1 MFEIS
6 PHPSPLPNGER
17 EGVRGTQIQKCRD
30 LMSLLSIE
38 EITKE
43 YDGIRALD
51 RVSLKVEKGRI
62 KGLIGPNGAGK
73 STLFHLI
80 SGVEKPGSGK
90 IFFKEKNIT
99 SMEPHERSALGIG
112 RTFQTLQIWGNMTV
126 VENIMAGM
134 NRRLKGGFLSCGLW
148 LPRIRKSEKE
158 ALSEAKEILDS
169 LGLLGKWESLASQL
183 PYGKQKLLELGRA
196 LAMKPELLL
205 VDEPASGLTPV
216 EIEQLSEQVSQI
228 RQEGVTVF
236 IVEHHM
242 GMVMEIA
249 DEIAVLHNGK
259 LIAEGTPEA
268 VRKNPQVIEAY
279 LARRSKNPLT
289 LPLSPEG
296 RGMG

>member
-1 MFEIS
+1 
-6 PHPSPLPNGER
+6 
-17 EGVRGTQIQKCRD
+17 
-30 LMSLLSIE
+30 MSFLSIE
-38 EITKE
+38 EISKE

-80 SGVEKPGSGK
+80 SGVEKPDSGK
-90 IFFKEKNIT
+90 IYFKEREISSLESHK
-99 SMEPHERSALGIG
+99 RSALGIG

-134 NRRLKGGFLSCGLW
+134 DRRLKGGFFSCGLW
-148 LPRIRKSEKE
+148 LPRIKRSEKE
-158 ALSEAKEILDS
+158 ALKEAKEILDS
-169 LGLLGKWESLASQL
+169 LGLLGSWESMASQL

-196 LAMKPELLL
+196 LATKPEILLL
-205 VDEPASGLTPV
+205 DEPASGLTPT
-216 EIEQLSEQVSQI
+216 EIEQLSKQISQV
-228 RQEGVTVF
+228 RQEGVTIF

-249 DEIAVLHNGK
+249 DEIAVLHNGE

-279 LARRSKNPLT
+279 LIRRSRNPLT
-289 LPLSPEG
+289 ASLSPRG
-296 RGMG
+296 RGEG

>member
-1 MFEIS
+1 LGKKEE
-6 PHPSPLPNGER
+6 ER
-17 EGVRGTQIQKCRD
+17 QRET

-38 EITKE
+38 EIIKE

-90 IFFKEKNIT
+90 TFFKEKNIT

-169 LGLLGKWESLASQL
+169 LGLLGSWESLASQL

-205 VDEPASGLTPV
+205 LDEPASGLTPV

>member
-1 MFEIS
+1 
-6 PHPSPLPNGER
+6 
-17 EGVRGTQIQKCRD
+17 
-30 LMSLLSIE
+30 MSHLSIE

-51 RVSLKVEKGRI
+51 RVSLKVEKGSI

-80 SGVEKPGSGK
+80 SGVEKPDSGK
-90 IFFKEKNIT
+90 IRFKERDIT
-99 SMEPHERSALGIG
+99 AMASHEISALGMG

-134 NRRLKGGFLSCGLW
+134 NRRLKGSLLSYGLW
-148 LPRIRKSEKE
+148 LPWVRTSEKE
-158 ALSEAKEILDS
+158 ALKEAKEILNS
-169 LGLLGKWESLASQL
+169 LGLLGKWESMASQL

-205 VDEPASGLTPV
+205 LDEPASGLTLK
-216 EIEQLSEQVSQI
+216 EIEQLSERISQI

-249 DEIAVLHNGK
+249 DEIAVLHNGE
-259 LIAEGTPEA
+259 LIAEGTPEGI
-268 VRKNPQVIEAY
+268 RGNPQVIEAY
-279 LARRSKNPLT
+279 L
-289 LPLSPEG
+289 
-296 RGMG
+296 RGKRADA

>member
-1 MFEIS
+1 
-6 PHPSPLPNGER
+6 
-17 EGVRGTQIQKCRD
+17 
-30 LMSLLSIE
+30 MSLLSIE
-38 EITKE
+38 EMIKE

-80 SGVEKPGSGK
+80 SGVEKPDSGK
-90 IFFKEKNIT
+90 IYFKEKEI
-99 SMEPHERSALGIG
+99 SSLESHERSALGIG

-134 NRRLKGGFLSCGLW
+134 NRRLKGGLFSCGLC
-148 LPRIRKSEKE
+148 LPWIRRSEKA
-158 ALSEAKEILDS
+158 ALKEAKEILDS
-169 LGLLGKWESLASQL
+169 LGLLGKWESMASQL

-196 LAMKPELLL
+196 LAMKAELLL
-205 VDEPASGLTPV
+205 LDEPASGLTLA
-216 EIEQLSEQVSQI
+216 EIEQLSKQILQV

-249 DEIAVLHNGK
+249 DEIAVLHNGE

-268 VRKNPQVIEAY
+268 VRKNPRVIEAY
-279 LARRSKNPLT
+279 LTRRKRNDPGFAATNSKFQNPNIK
-289 LPLSPEG
+289 
-296 RGMG
+296 GMSK